1 MIEFKLKED
10 LWPADAGTEGLLAD
24 WLVSEGDFVEEGEII
39 LEAVFVKTNFEIPSP
54 VSGII
59 TEICIQKNERFKE
72 NIILA
77 KIDETTIKS
86 RKPDETPLKED
97 RDEVKQKVEVDEHK
111 HETLALSKEGEMGLT
126 ILEKKPLSGIRKI
139 IAERMT
145 ESWQTAPQVTEVIKV
160 DFESLVLFSEEKK
173 KEWAKDKNSAV
184 KTSLE
189 DFIIKAYALALE
201 ENRQF
206 NSGILDGE
214 MLVYGEINIG
224 FAVDTPGG
232 LMVPVITDTNKKTI
246 PDIALTRA
254 SLVEKAVQGKLSDN
268 DIQNVTSTVSNLGM
282 IGIETFTP
290 VLNPP
295 LAIILGIGV
304 VMQETVVVD
313 GEIQPRHTGRLCLTF
328 DHRAV
333 DGYPAAQFLNVIKE
347 KLENPEQL
355 V

>member
-1 MIEFKLKED
+1 VQSILDRGYSPDLKPFKSIGYAQMVQYNQGQLTLDRTAYEIKRETRHYAKRQ
-10 LWPADAGTEGLLAD
+10 LTWFRKMRNAQSLPANQNDTPESLRDKLLS
-24 WLVSEGDFVEEGEII
+24 LLPKVSACFLAIFLSLAQTGF
-39 LEAVFVKTNFEIPSP
+39 A
-54 VSGII
+54 
-59 TEICIQKNERFKE
+59 E
-72 NIILA
+72 NKDQRYEKA
-77 KIDETTIKS
+77 KI
-86 RKPDETPLKED
+86 
-97 RDEVKQKVEVDEHK
+97 
-111 HETLALSKEGEMGLT
+111 
-126 ILEKKPLSGIRKI
+126 
-139 IAERMT
+139 
-145 ESWQTAPQVTEVIKV
+145 
-160 DFESLVLFSEEKK
+160 LFQK